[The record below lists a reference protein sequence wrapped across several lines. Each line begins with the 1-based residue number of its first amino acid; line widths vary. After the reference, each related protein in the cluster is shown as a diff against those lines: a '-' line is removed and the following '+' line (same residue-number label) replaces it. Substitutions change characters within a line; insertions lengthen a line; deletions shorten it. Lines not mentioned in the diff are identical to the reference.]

1 MVQLKITAMKNSLY
15 VIAGLLLVIWG
26 ILFWG
31 MHTVGAVHFL
41 LAGAFFIILVRI
53 VFSKQLTIK

>member
-1 MVQLKITAMKNSLY
+1 MKNSLY

-31 MHTVGAVHFL
+31 LHAVGAVHVL
-41 LAGAFFIILVRI
+41 LVAALFIVLVRL
-53 VFSKQLTIK
+53 VFSKQLGVR